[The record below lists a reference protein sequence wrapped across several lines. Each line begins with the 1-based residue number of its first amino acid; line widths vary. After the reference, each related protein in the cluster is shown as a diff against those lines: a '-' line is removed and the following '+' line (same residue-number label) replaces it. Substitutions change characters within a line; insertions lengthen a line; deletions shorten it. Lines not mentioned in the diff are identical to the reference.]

1 MSKKVL
7 GKGLES
13 LLSLPQ
19 IPPTESNDRIIN
31 IPINSIVPNPL
42 QPRQFFDEKKIKDLA
57 NSVREKGVIQ
67 PIIVTKKN
75 DFFEVVV
82 GERRWRACQLLEME
96 LIPAIV
102 KEASGYE
109 LLELALVENIQRQDL
124 NSIEEAIS
132 YKELIENLELT
143 QEQLSIKIGKSR
155 ASIANTM
162 RLLKLPNEIQKDI
175 SQDRLTEGH
184 GRALLALKNGVY
196 LNEIRHKV
204 INSKLSVR
212 DTEKVVQNINDGFLD
227 GLNKLNKEMNSKNK
241 NKKKKNF
248 FVQRVLD
255 VEEKLNDILDT
266 EVKVRKYLGSERGKI
281 EIRYKNEREFSKLLK
296 IFGVKL

>member
-13 LLSLPQ
+13 LLSLPE
-19 IPPTESNDRIIN
+19 ISISESDDRVIN

-82 GERRWRACQLLEME
+82 GERRWRACQLLEMK

-184 GRALLALKNGVY
+184 GRALLALKNRVY

-212 DTEKVVQNINDGFLD
+212 DTEKVVQEINDGFLD
-227 GLNKLNKEMNSKNK
+227 GLNELNKAMNSKSK

-281 EIRYKNEREFSKLLK
+281 EIKYKNEREFSKLLK